1 MPRRRA
7 LRHLG
12 PPGAAPL
19 RFLTRAASSA
29 LAAVVTAAPLHA
41 QSLREASSARQF
53 RGETSLAVAISYAGG
68 ALRVEP
74 ASTGI
79 LYSMRLT
86 YDEDRFSPLVRF
98 DAQQSSL
105 TLGVDPAGNGG
116 LRVGRRSPIEQA
128 ASITLGTQAET
139 SLDVRLG
146 ASDAALE
153 LGGIRLRRLGLEA
166 GASRTRIRFSEANP
180 IRCTRADL
188 KAGAGELTVSGL
200 GYAQCSDV
208 VLTGGV
214 GKAAL
219 DFTGRWNGRMHV
231 RAEMAMGELVLRL
244 PRGTAVRLGLDR
256 FLTAFAPAGLTG
268 TADGTVWTSP
278 GYQPD
283 GTRLD
288 LDVAAAIGGV
298 TVEWID

>member
-1 MPRRRA
+1 M
-7 LRHLG
+7 
-12 PPGAAPL
+12 
-19 RFLTRAASSA
+19 RAALPS
-29 LAAVVTAAPLHA
+29 LAAVTALTPLHA

-68 ALRVEP
+68 TLRVEP
-74 ASTGI
+74 AATGI

-98 DAQQSSL
+98 DAQQSTV
-105 TLGVDPAGNGG
+105 TLGVDPAGTGG
-116 LRVGRRSPIEQA
+116 LRVGRRGPIEQA
-128 ASITLGTQAET
+128 ASIALGTQAET

-166 GASRTRIRFSEANP
+166 GASRARIRFSEANP

-188 KAGAGELTVSGL
+188 QAGAGELSVSGL

-214 GKAAL
+214 GKATL

-268 TADGTVWTSP
+268 SADGTAWTSP